1 MLLRV
6 SQRRREAERV
16 GCAFGAVL
24 SYAASKV
31 RTPPIVIREKMVAA
45 GDNPEVTTM
54 LLVLVLA
61 MCSAGAAA
69 STTTIT
75 RGTITPVIIF
85 RNHKALRA
93 LCAA

>member
-31 RTPPIVIREKMVAA
+31 RTPPIVIREMVAA